1 MEKVYMLRWESRY
14 SDGSEASGLNPV
26 CFKELERARDELNSI
41 EWDEMCYYED
51 NGIDMEDIKRNT
63 HSLLT
68 EDGFIIDLGDEY
80 TKWTIEEIE
89 VK

>member
-1 MEKVYMLRWESRY
+1 
-14 SDGSEASGLNPV
+14 
-26 CFKELERARDELNSI
+26 
-41 EWDEMCYYED
+41 MCYYED